1 MNFHTLY
8 INGNRNECSTE
19 NIKIYNCNLTMSST
33 VAMVSAVED
42 DRGRRLPVV
51 RSIELVVC
59 NFLRNLSNACLFN
72 VR

>member
-1 MNFHTLY
+1 
-8 INGNRNECSTE
+8 
-19 NIKIYNCNLTMSST
+19 MSST